1 MTPSPRPAAPPIR
14 RSLAARA
21 VAAVRRIGPA
31 AAALLLLA
39 AAEAAPPRAV
49 IERFYAALLQ
59 SMQNAETL
67 GFSGRYENLA
77 PVLKDSFDLPFMVR
91 VSVGQY
97 WSGLDAGQQEKL
109 ADAFERFTVATYAG
123 RFDGYSGE
131 RFEVVGEEPG
141 PRDSMVVKTRLV
153 KADGEPIV
161 LDYLLR
167 GGATGWRIVDVYLT
181 GRYSELAVRRAE
193 YTSVLGRKGF
203 DALLAAIEERIAA
216 LEAGAAP

>member
-21 VAAVRRIGPA
+21 AAAARRIGPA
-31 AAALLLLA
+31 AAAPLLLPPPP
-39 AAEAAPPRAV
+39 AAPPRAGV
-49 IERFYAALLQ
+49 ARVPAALLQ

-109 ADAFERFTVATYAG
+109 ADAFERFTGATYAG
-123 RFDGYSGE
+123 RFDGYSGA
-131 RFEVVGEEPG
+131 RFEVGGGEPG
-141 PRDSMVVKTRLV
+141 PR
-153 KADGEPIV
+153 
-161 LDYLLR
+161 
-167 GGATGWRIVDVYLT
+167 
-181 GRYSELAVRRAE
+181 
-193 YTSVLGRKGF
+193 
-203 DALLAAIEERIAA
+203 
-216 LEAGAAP
+216 